1 MYLSK
6 IQWCDYTHNFWNGCN
21 KVSEGCKFCYEHR
34 IEWQR
39 GNDPNVVHRA
49 SDSNFYSPLR
59 VKDSGLVFTCSMSDF
74 FIEQADAW
82 RADAWS
88 VIKQTPH
95 FTYQILTKR
104 PERILE
110 CLPADWG
117 TGYKNVW
124 LGVSIES
131 QKRFY
136 RAETLAKIPA
146 VLRFISAEPLLEEVD
161 LLVRD
166 SEGNRAIDAFKWV
179 ILGGESGYEHG
190 PYRYRPCKLSW
201 MKRMA
206 DDLKEQTEAKVFVKQ
221 LGTHL
226 GNIAGMRGMH
236 GDEFSKFPKYLQ
248 IREMP

>member
-1 MYLSK
+1 MSRLK
-6 IQWCDYTHNFWNGCN
+6 T
-21 KVSEGCKFCYEHR
+21 
-34 IEWQR
+34 EWGQ
-39 GNDPNVVHRA
+39 NPKNVQRA
-49 SDSNFYSPLR
+49 SNSNFYGPLK

-74 FIEQADAW
+74 FIEQADPW

-88 VIKQTPH
+88 VIRQTPH

-124 LGVSIES
+124 LGVTVEN
-131 QKRFY
+131 QKSFHRV
-136 RAETLAKIPA
+136 ETLAKIPA
-146 VLRFISAEPLLEEVD
+146 YLRFISAEPLLEEVD
-161 LLVRD
+161 MLVKN
-166 SEGNRAIDAFKWV
+166 EAGERAIDAFKWV
-179 ILGGESGYEHG
+179 IIGGESGNEEG

-201 MKRMA
+201 MKRMT
-206 DDLKEQTEAKVFVKQ
+206 DDLKQHTEAKVFVKQ

-236 GDEFSKFPKYLQ
+236 GDEFNKFPKYLQ